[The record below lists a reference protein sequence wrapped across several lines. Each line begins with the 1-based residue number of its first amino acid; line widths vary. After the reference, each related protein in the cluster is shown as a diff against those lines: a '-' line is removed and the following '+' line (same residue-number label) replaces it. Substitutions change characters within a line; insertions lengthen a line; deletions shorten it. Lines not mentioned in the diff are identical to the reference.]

1 MFKEEWKS
9 ICKNKFLIVVL
20 IAVAFIPALYNIIF
34 LSSMWDPYGKVDN
47 LPVAIVNHDKP
58 VEYEGKTLKV
68 GDELVDNLKEDKSMD
83 FHFVSE
89 NDANDGIKDGKYYMV
104 VTIPENFSKNAST
117 LISDNPKKVT
127 IDYQTT
133 EGRNFI
139 AAKMSN
145 SAITEMKTQLSSQ
158 ITDMYVTAALE
169 QFEKVGE
176 GMTTAADGSGKLKD
190 GNDKIIEGN
199 KTITTNLDKLAKS
212 SITFA
217 NGAETLSVGLD
228 QYVAGAVELNNGA
241 NQLNNGI
248 QTLAEKVPVLAQGV
262 EALSNGATKLGN
274 GVMQFVAGITQLD
287 NGAKQLNSG
296 LHQLDEKTAN
306 LPAQTAELNNG
317 AQQLASG
324 LQSAGSMTES
334 QKNGMITYVNS
345 VDDYLTQV
353 NNALNNL
360 PSGSTTTDVSGIKK
374 SLESIG
380 KDLATIKSGLSG
392 SSGDSSSSGAS
403 SSDIKSAYNSDTDAH
418 AEAAIS
424 AAESSG
430 VELTDEQKSAIRS
443 AVKSSGGET
452 LSEANNISSGTSSS
466 GSVDSSVISALEDAQ
481 SNLASVSESLKALS
495 GGSSSSLA
503 GLGALKEATTQL
515 KSRSATA
522 TPGLISSING
532 LYSIGTSAAPGSAAI
547 ADGTSQLATNMPVL
561 SSSIKAL
568 SDGSAQ
574 LVNGT
579 GQLAANAPLL
589 NAGAQQV
596 ANGGKELSAAVP
608 TLSSGISRL
617 SSGSAALAGGTSKL
631 AANGPKLTSGAGQ
644 LKDCALRIS
653 SGSGQLAAGSN
664 KLDDALHQV
673 KDGLVTLT
681 DSLKSGA
688 DKIKDTNTGDSAA
701 NAIARPVKT
710 SHTDVDK
717 VPNNGTAMAPYML
730 SVALFI
736 APITINMLY
745 DTFNPKKKPSS
756 GIAWWASKM
765 SVLGLVAVLSAS
777 IVFFALT
784 GLLGLKPLYP
794 AKTLAFLILT
804 SLTFTSLVTLFNL
817 LLGKIGA
824 FLMLIFMILQLGGS
838 AGTYAIQLSN
848 KFFMGISP
856 YLPMT
861 YTVSGLRQLISIRG
875 DVTAQVAVL
884 VGILIVTNLLM
895 ILFFHMKKKSYPSK
909 VFDGN
914 VLADEK

>member
-9 ICKNKFLIVVL
+9 IFKNKFLIIVL

-139 AAKMSN
+139 AARMSD

-262 EALSNGATKLGN
+262 EALSNGATKLGD

-296 LHQLDEKTAN
+296 LNQLNEKTAN

-452 LSEANNISSGTSSS
+452 LSEASNISSGTSSS

-481 SNLASVSESLKALS
+481 SNLASVSEGLKALS

-503 GLGALKEATTQL
+503 GLEALKEATTQL

-522 TPGLISSING
+522 TPGIISSING
-532 LYSIGTSAAPGSAAI
+532 LYTIGTSAAPGSAAI
-547 ADGTSQLATNMPVL
+547 ANGTSQLAANMPVL

-644 LKDCALRIS
+644 LKDGALRIS

-717 VPNNGTAMAPYML
+717 VPNNGTSMAPYML

-745 DTFNPKKKPSS
+745 DTFNPKKRPTS

-784 GLLGLKPLYP
+784 GMLGLKPLYP

>member
-133 EGRNFI
+133 EGRNFV

-262 EALSNGATKLGN
+262 EALSNGATKLGD
-274 GVMQFVAGITQLD
+274 GVMQFVAGITQLN

-296 LHQLDEKTAN
+296 LNQLNEKTAN

-324 LQSAGSMTES
+324 LQGAGSITES

-360 PSGSTTTDVSGIKK
+360 PSGSTTTDVSSIKK

-452 LSEANNISSGTSSS
+452 LSEASNISSGTSSS
-466 GSVDSSVISALEDAQ
+466 GSADSSVISALEDAQ

-522 TPGLISSING
+522 TPGIISSING
-532 LYSIGTSAAPGSAAI
+532 LYTIGTSAAPGSAAI
-547 ADGTSQLATNMPVL
+547 ANGTSQLAANMPVL

-644 LKDCALRIS
+644 LKDGALRIS

-736 APITINMLY
+736 APITLNMLY

-824 FLMLIFMILQLGGS
+824 FLMLVFMILQLGGS

-875 DVTAQVAVL
+875 DVTAQVALL

-914 VLADEK
+914 VLANEK

>member
-262 EALSNGATKLGN
+262 EALSNGATKLGD

-296 LHQLDEKTAN
+296 LNQLNEKTAN

-452 LSEANNISSGTSSS
+452 LSEASNISSGTSSS

-532 LYSIGTSAAPGSAAI
+532 LYTIGTSAAPGSAAI

-644 LKDCALRIS
+644 LKDGALRIS

-745 DTFNPKKKPSS
+745 DTFNPKKRPSS

-914 VLADEK
+914 VLANEK

>member
-9 ICKNKFLIVVL
+9 IFKNKFLIIVL

-68 GDELVDNLKEDKSMD
+68 GDELVDNLREDKSMD

-139 AAKMSN
+139 AARMSD

-262 EALSNGATKLGN
+262 EALSNGATKLGD

-296 LHQLDEKTAN
+296 LNQLNEKTAN

-452 LSEANNISSGTSSS
+452 LSKASNISSGTSSS

-481 SNLASVSESLKALS
+481 SNLASVSEGLKALS

-503 GLGALKEATTQL
+503 GLEALKEATTQL

-522 TPGLISSING
+522 TPGIISSING
-532 LYSIGTSAAPGSAAI
+532 LYTIGTSAAPGSAAI
-547 ADGTSQLATNMPVL
+547 ANGTSQLAANMPVL

-644 LKDCALRIS
+644 LKDGALRIS

-701 NAIARPVKT
+701 NAIARPVKI

-745 DTFNPKKKPSS
+745 DTFNPKKRPSS

-784 GLLGLKPLYP
+784 GMLGLKPLYP

-884 VGILIVTNLLM
+884 MGILIVTNLLI
-895 ILFFHMKKKSYPSK
+895 ILFFHMKKKSYPTK

>member
-9 ICKNKFLIVVL
+9 IFKNKFLIIVL

-139 AAKMSN
+139 AARMSD

-262 EALSNGATKLGN
+262 EALSNGATKLGD

-296 LHQLDEKTAN
+296 LNQLNEKTAN

-481 SNLASVSESLKALS
+481 SNLASVSEGLKALS

-503 GLGALKEATTQL
+503 GLEALKEATTQL

-522 TPGLISSING
+522 TPGIISSING
-532 LYSIGTSAAPGSAAI
+532 LYTIGTSAAPGSAAI
-547 ADGTSQLATNMPVL
+547 ANGTSQLAANMPVL

-644 LKDCALRIS
+644 LKDGALRIS

-745 DTFNPKKKPSS
+745 DTFNPKKRPTS

-784 GLLGLKPLYP
+784 GMLGLKPLYP

-884 VGILIVTNLLM
+884 MGILIVTNLLI
-895 ILFFHMKKKSYPSK
+895 ILFFHMKKKSYPTK

>member
-68 GDELVDNLKEDKSMD
+68 GDELVDNLKEDKSLD

-133 EGRNFI
+133 EGRNFV

-199 KTITTNLDKLAKS
+199 KTINTNLDKLAKS

-296 LHQLDEKTAN
+296 LNQLDEKTAN
-306 LPAQTAELNNG
+306 LPAQTAELNSG

-334 QKNGMITYVNS
+334 QKNGMISYVNS

-353 NNALNNL
+353 NKALNNL
-360 PSGSTTTDVSGIKK
+360 PSDSKTPDVSGIEK
-374 SLESIG
+374 SLKAIG
-380 KDLATIKSGLSG
+380 SDLATIQSGLSNSGAG
-392 SSGDSSSSGAS
+392 SSNSGAS

-418 AEAAIS
+418 AEAAVS
-424 AAESSG
+424 ATESSG
-430 VELTDEQKSAIRS
+430 VELTEEQKSAIRS
-443 AVKSSGGET
+443 AVKNSGGET
-452 LSEANNISSGTSSS
+452 LSEASNISSGSNDSS
-466 GSVDSSVISALEDAQ
+466 SVDSSVVSALKDAQ
-481 SNLASVSESLKALS
+481 SNLESVSKSLSALS
-495 GGSSSSLA
+495 GSSSTSLT
-503 GLGALKEATTQL
+503 GLGALKESTAKL
-515 KSRSATA
+515 KARSFTA

-532 LYSIGTSAAPGSAAI
+532 LYSIGTSAASGSAAL
-547 ADGTSQLATNMPVL
+547 ANGTSQLATNMPVL

-644 LKDCALRIS
+644 LKDGALRIS

-701 NAIARPVKT
+701 NAISRPVKT

-736 APITINMLY
+736 APITLNMLY

-824 FLMLIFMILQLGGS
+824 FLMLVFMILQLGGS

-875 DVTAQVAVL
+875 DVTAQVALL

-914 VLADEK
+914 VLANEK

>member
-9 ICKNKFLIVVL
+9 IFKNKFLIVVL

-47 LPVAIVNHDKP
+47 LPVAVVNQDKS

-83 FHFVSE
+83 FHFVSQK
-89 NDANDGIKDGKYYMV
+89 DADKGIKDGKYYMV

-117 LISDNPKKVT
+117 LISDNPRKVT

-139 AAKMSN
+139 AAKMSK

-241 NQLNNGI
+241 NQLNDGI
-248 QTLAEKVPVLAQGV
+248 QTLAKKVPVLAQGV

-296 LHQLDEKTAN
+296 LNQLDEKTAN
-306 LPAQTAELNNG
+306 LPAQTAELNSG

-334 QKNGMITYVNS
+334 QKNGMITYVNR
-345 VDDYLTQV
+345 VNAYLDQV

-360 PSGSTTTDVSGIKK
+360 PSSTKTADISGVKK

-380 KDLATIKSGLSG
+380 KDLAIIQNGLDNSSGG
-392 SSGDSSSSGAS
+392 SSNSGAS
-403 SSDIKSAYNSDTDAH
+403 SSDIKAAYNSDTDAH
-418 AEAAIS
+418 AEAAVS

-430 VELTDEQKSAIRS
+430 AELTEEQKSAIRS
-443 AVKSSGGET
+443 AVKNSGGET
-452 LSEANNISSGTSSS
+452 LSEASNISSGTSNS
-466 GSVDSSVISALEDAQ
+466 GSVDPSVTDALKNAQ
-481 SNLASVSESLKALS
+481 RNLNAINE
-495 GGSSSSLA
+495 
-503 GLGALKEATTQL
+503 GLGALNASSPNSLIGLSDLQKATKQL
-515 KSRSATA
+515 QARSDTA
-522 TPGLISSING
+522 TSGIISSING
-532 LYSIGTSAAPGSAAI
+532 LYTIGASAASGSAAI
-547 ADGTSQLATNMPVL
+547 ADGTSQLAANMPVL

-631 AANGPKLTSGAGQ
+631 ATNGPKLTSGAGQ
-644 LKDCALRIS
+644 LKDGALRIS

-745 DTFNPKKKPSS
+745 DTFNPKKRPSS
-756 GIAWWASKM
+756 GVAWWASKM

-824 FLMLIFMILQLGGS
+824 FLMLVFMILQLGGS

-875 DVTAQVAVL
+875 DVTAQVALL

-914 VLADEK
+914 VLANEK

>member
-9 ICKNKFLIVVL
+9 IFKNKFLIIVL

-139 AAKMSN
+139 AARMSD

-262 EALSNGATKLGN
+262 EALSNGATKLGD

-296 LHQLDEKTAN
+296 LNQLNEKTAN

-452 LSEANNISSGTSSS
+452 LSKASNISSGTSSS

-481 SNLASVSESLKALS
+481 SNLASVSEGLKALS

-503 GLGALKEATTQL
+503 GLEALKEATTQL

-522 TPGLISSING
+522 TPGIISSING
-532 LYSIGTSAAPGSAAI
+532 LYTIGTSAAPGSAAI
-547 ADGTSQLATNMPVL
+547 ANGTSQLAANMPVL

-644 LKDCALRIS
+644 LKDGALRIS

-688 DKIKDTNTGDSAA
+688 DKIKDTNTGDSAP
-701 NAIARPVKT
+701 NAIARPVKI

-745 DTFNPKKKPSS
+745 DTFNPKKRPSS

-784 GLLGLKPLYP
+784 GMLGLKPLYP

-884 VGILIVTNLLM
+884 MGILIVTNLLI
-895 ILFFHMKKKSYPSK
+895 ILFFHMKKKSYPTK

>member
-9 ICKNKFLIVVL
+9 IFKNKFLIIVL

-139 AAKMSN
+139 AARMSD

-262 EALSNGATKLGN
+262 EALSNGATKLGD

-296 LHQLDEKTAN
+296 LNQLNEKTAN

-430 VELTDEQKSAIRS
+430 VELTDEQKSSIRS

-481 SNLASVSESLKALS
+481 SNLASVSEGLKALS

-522 TPGLISSING
+522 TPGIISSING
-532 LYSIGTSAAPGSAAI
+532 LYTIGTSAAPGSAAI
-547 ADGTSQLATNMPVL
+547 ANGTSQLAANMPVL

-644 LKDCALRIS
+644 LKDGALRIS

-701 NAIARPVKT
+701 NAIARPVKI

-745 DTFNPKKKPSS
+745 DTFNPKKRPTS

-784 GLLGLKPLYP
+784 GMLGLKPLYP

-884 VGILIVTNLLM
+884 MGILIVTNLLI
-895 ILFFHMKKKSYPSK
+895 ILFFHMKKKSYPTK

>member
-9 ICKNKFLIVVL
+9 IFKNKFLIIVL

-68 GDELVDNLKEDKSMD
+68 GDELVDNLKEDKGMD

-139 AAKMSN
+139 AARMSD
-145 SAITEMKTQLSSQ
+145 SAITKMKTQLSSQ

-262 EALSNGATKLGN
+262 EALSNGATKLGD

-296 LHQLDEKTAN
+296 LNQLDEKTAN

-430 VELTDEQKSAIRS
+430 VELTDEQKSAIKS

-452 LSEANNISSGTSSS
+452 LSEASNISSGTSSS

-481 SNLASVSESLKALS
+481 SNLASVSEGLKALS

-503 GLGALKEATTQL
+503 GLEALKEATTQL

-522 TPGLISSING
+522 TPGIISSING
-532 LYSIGTSAAPGSAAI
+532 LYTIGTSAAPGSAAI
-547 ADGTSQLATNMPVL
+547 ANGTSQLAANMPVL

-644 LKDCALRIS
+644 LKDGALRIS

-688 DKIKDTNTGDSAA
+688 DKIKDTNTGGSAA
-701 NAIARPVKT
+701 NAIARPVKI

-745 DTFNPKKKPSS
+745 DTFNPKKRPTS

-784 GLLGLKPLYP
+784 GMLGLKPLYP

-884 VGILIVTNLLM
+884 MGILIVTNLLI
-895 ILFFHMKKKSYPSK
+895 ILFFHMKKKSYPTK

>member
-262 EALSNGATKLGN
+262 EALSNGATKLGD
-274 GVMQFVAGITQLD
+274 GVMQFVAGITQLN

-296 LHQLDEKTAN
+296 LNQLNEKTAN

-324 LQSAGSMTES
+324 LQGAGSITES

-452 LSEANNISSGTSSS
+452 LSEASNISSGTSSS

-532 LYSIGTSAAPGSAAI
+532 LYTIGTSAAPGSAAI

-644 LKDCALRIS
+644 LKDGALRIS

-914 VLADEK
+914 VLADKK

>member
-9 ICKNKFLIVVL
+9 IFKNKFLIIVL

-68 GDELVDNLKEDKSMD
+68 GDELVDNLKEDKGMD

-139 AAKMSN
+139 AARMSD

-262 EALSNGATKLGN
+262 EALSNGATKLGD

-296 LHQLDEKTAN
+296 LNQLNEKTAN

-481 SNLASVSESLKALS
+481 SNLASVSEGLKALS

-522 TPGLISSING
+522 TPGIISSING
-532 LYSIGTSAAPGSAAI
+532 LYTIGTSAAPGSAAI
-547 ADGTSQLATNMPVL
+547 ANGTSQLAANMPVL

-644 LKDCALRIS
+644 LKNGALRIS

-745 DTFNPKKKPSS
+745 DTFNPKKRPTS

-784 GLLGLKPLYP
+784 GMLGLKPLYP

-884 VGILIVTNLLM
+884 MGILIVTNLLI
-895 ILFFHMKKKSYPSK
+895 ILFFHMKKKSYPTK

>member
-9 ICKNKFLIVVL
+9 IFKNKFLIIVL

-139 AAKMSN
+139 AARMSD

-262 EALSNGATKLGN
+262 EALSNGATKLGD

-296 LHQLDEKTAN
+296 LNQLNEKTAN

-481 SNLASVSESLKALS
+481 SNLASVSEGLKALS

-522 TPGLISSING
+522 TPGIISSING
-532 LYSIGTSAAPGSAAI
+532 LYTIGTSAAPGSAAI
-547 ADGTSQLATNMPVL
+547 ANGTSQLAANMPVL

-644 LKDCALRIS
+644 LKNGALRIS

-745 DTFNPKKKPSS
+745 DTFNPKKRPTS

-784 GLLGLKPLYP
+784 GMLGLKPLYP

-884 VGILIVTNLLM
+884 MGILIVTNLLI
-895 ILFFHMKKKSYPSK
+895 ILFFHMKKKSYPTK

>member
-9 ICKNKFLIVVL
+9 IFKNKFLIIVL

-139 AAKMSN
+139 AARMSD
-145 SAITEMKTQLSSQ
+145 SAITKMKTQLSSQ
-158 ITDMYVTAALE
+158 ITDMYVTTALE

-262 EALSNGATKLGN
+262 EALSNGATKLGD

-296 LHQLDEKTAN
+296 LNQLNEKTAN

-481 SNLASVSESLKALS
+481 SNLASVSEGLKALS

-503 GLGALKEATTQL
+503 GLEALKEATTQL

-522 TPGLISSING
+522 TPGIISSING
-532 LYSIGTSAAPGSAAI
+532 LYTIGTSAAPGSAAI
-547 ADGTSQLATNMPVL
+547 ANGTSQLAANMPVL

-644 LKDCALRIS
+644 LKNGALRIS

-664 KLDDALHQV
+664 KLDDALQQV

-688 DKIKDTNTGDSAA
+688 DKIKDTNTGGSAA
-701 NAIARPVKT
+701 NAIARPVKI

-745 DTFNPKKKPSS
+745 DTFNPKKRPTS

-784 GLLGLKPLYP
+784 GMLGLKPLYP

-884 VGILIVTNLLM
+884 MGILIVTNLLI
-895 ILFFHMKKKSYPSK
+895 ILFFHMKKKSYPTK

>member
-9 ICKNKFLIVVL
+9 IFKNKFLIIVL

-139 AAKMSN
+139 AARMSD

-262 EALSNGATKLGN
+262 EALSNGATKLGD

-296 LHQLDEKTAN
+296 LNQLNEKTAN

-481 SNLASVSESLKALS
+481 SNLASVSEGLKALS

-522 TPGLISSING
+522 TPGIISSING
-532 LYSIGTSAAPGSAAI
+532 LYTIGTSAAPGSAAI
-547 ADGTSQLATNMPVL
+547 ANGTSQLAANMPVL

-644 LKDCALRIS
+644 LKNGALRIS
-653 SGSGQLAAGSN
+653 SGSGQLAVGSN

-717 VPNNGTAMAPYML
+717 VPNNGTSMAPYML

-745 DTFNPKKKPSS
+745 DTFNPKKRPTS

-784 GLLGLKPLYP
+784 GMLGLKPLYP

>member
-68 GDELVDNLKEDKSMD
+68 GDELVDNLKEDKSLD

-133 EGRNFI
+133 EGRNFV

-296 LHQLDEKTAN
+296 LNQLDEKTAN
-306 LPAQTAELNNG
+306 LPAQTAELNSG

-334 QKNGMITYVNS
+334 QKNGMITYVNR
-345 VDDYLTQV
+345 VNAYLNQV
-353 NNALNNL
+353 NKALNNL
-360 PSGSTTTDVSGIKK
+360 PSDSKTPDVSGIEK
-374 SLESIG
+374 SLKAIG
-380 KDLATIKSGLSG
+380 SDLATIQSGLSNSGAG
-392 SSGDSSSSGAS
+392 SSNSGAS
-403 SSDIKSAYNSDTDAH
+403 SSDIKAAYNSDTDAH
-418 AEAAIS
+418 AEAAVS

-430 VELTDEQKSAIRS
+430 AELTEEQKSAIRS
-443 AVKSSGGET
+443 AVKNSGGET
-452 LSEANNISSGTSSS
+452 LSEASNISSGTSNS
-466 GSVDSSVISALEDAQ
+466 GSVDPSVTDALKNAQ
-481 SNLASVSESLKALS
+481 RNLNAVSE
-495 GGSSSSLA
+495 
-503 GLGALKEATTQL
+503 GLGALNGSSSNSLTGLSELQKTTKQL
-515 KSRSATA
+515 KARSDEA

-532 LYSIGTSAAPGSAAI
+532 LYSIRTSAASGSAAI
-547 ADGTSQLATNMPVL
+547 AYGTSQLAANMPVL

-644 LKDCALRIS
+644 LKDGALRIS

-736 APITINMLY
+736 APITLNMLY

-765 SVLGLVAVLSAS
+765 SVLGLVAILSAS

-824 FLMLIFMILQLGGS
+824 FLMLVFMILQLGGS

-875 DVTAQVAVL
+875 DVTAQVALL

-914 VLADEK
+914 VLANEK

>member
-452 LSEANNISSGTSSS
+452 LSEASNISSGTSSS

-532 LYSIGTSAAPGSAAI
+532 LYTIGTSAAPGSAAI

-617 SSGSAALAGGTSKL
+617 SSGSATLAGGTSKL

-644 LKDCALRIS
+644 LKDGALRIS
-653 SGSGQLAAGSN
+653 SGSGQLAVGSN

-745 DTFNPKKKPSS
+745 DTFNPKKRPSS

>member
-9 ICKNKFLIVVL
+9 IFKNKFLIIVL

-89 NDANDGIKDGKYYMV
+89 NDADDGIKDGKYYMV

-139 AAKMSN
+139 AARMSD

-176 GMTTAADGSGKLKD
+176 GMTTAADGSDKLKD

-262 EALSNGATKLGN
+262 EALSNGATKLGD

-296 LHQLDEKTAN
+296 LNQLNEKTAN

-452 LSEANNISSGTSSS
+452 LSEASNISSGTSSS

-481 SNLASVSESLKALS
+481 SNLASVSEGLKALS

-503 GLGALKEATTQL
+503 GLEALKEATTQL

-522 TPGLISSING
+522 TPGIISSING
-532 LYSIGTSAAPGSAAI
+532 LYTIGTSAAPGSAAI
-547 ADGTSQLATNMPVL
+547 ANGTSQLAANMPVL

-644 LKDCALRIS
+644 LKDGALRIS

-664 KLDDALHQV
+664 KLDDALQQV

-701 NAIARPVKT
+701 NAIAKPVKT

-745 DTFNPKKKPSS
+745 DTFNPKKRPTS

-784 GLLGLKPLYP
+784 GMLGLKPLYP

-884 VGILIVTNLLM
+884 MGILIVTNLLI
-895 ILFFHMKKKSYPSK
+895 ILFFHMKKKSYPTK

>member
-9 ICKNKFLIVVL
+9 IFKNKFLIIVL

-139 AAKMSN
+139 AARMSD

-262 EALSNGATKLGN
+262 EALSNGATKLGD

-296 LHQLDEKTAN
+296 LNQLNEKTAN

-481 SNLASVSESLKALS
+481 SNLASVSEGLKALS

-522 TPGLISSING
+522 TPGIISSING
-532 LYSIGTSAAPGSAAI
+532 LYTIGTSAAPGSAAI
-547 ADGTSQLATNMPVL
+547 ANGTSQLAANMPVL

-644 LKDCALRIS
+644 LKNGALRIS

-664 KLDDALHQV
+664 KLDDALQQV

-745 DTFNPKKKPSS
+745 DTFNPKKRPTS

-784 GLLGLKPLYP
+784 GMLGLKPLYP

-884 VGILIVTNLLM
+884 MGILIVTNLLI
-895 ILFFHMKKKSYPSK
+895 ILFFHMKKKSYPTK

>member
-9 ICKNKFLIVVL
+9 IFKNKFLIIVL

-139 AAKMSN
+139 AARMSD

-262 EALSNGATKLGN
+262 EALSNGATKLGD

-296 LHQLDEKTAN
+296 LNQLNEKTAN

-452 LSEANNISSGTSSS
+452 LSEASNISSGTSSS

-481 SNLASVSESLKALS
+481 SNLASVSEGLKALS

-503 GLGALKEATTQL
+503 GLEALKEATTQL

-522 TPGLISSING
+522 TPGIISSING
-532 LYSIGTSAAPGSAAI
+532 LYTIGTSAAPGSAAI
-547 ADGTSQLATNMPVL
+547 ANGTSQLAANMPVL

-644 LKDCALRIS
+644 LKDGALRIS

-688 DKIKDTNTGDSAA
+688 DKIKDTNTGGSAA
-701 NAIARPVKT
+701 NAIARPVKI

-745 DTFNPKKKPSS
+745 DTFNPKKRPTS

-784 GLLGLKPLYP
+784 GMLGLKPLYP

-884 VGILIVTNLLM
+884 MGILIVTNLLI
-895 ILFFHMKKKSYPSK
+895 ILFFHMKKKSYPTK

>member
-9 ICKNKFLIVVL
+9 IFKNKFLIVVL

-34 LSSMWDPYGKVDN
+34 LSSMWDPYGEVDN
-47 LPVAIVNHDKP
+47 LPVAVVNHDKS

-83 FHFVSE
+83 FHFVSQE
-89 NDANDGIKDGKYYMV
+89 DADEGIKDGKYYMV

-139 AAKMSN
+139 AAKMSK

-199 KTITTNLDKLAKS
+199 RTITTNLDKLAKS

-241 NQLNNGI
+241 NQLNSGI
-248 QTLAEKVPVLAQGV
+248 QTLATKVPVLAQGV
-262 EALSNGATKLGN
+262 QALSDGATKLGN
-274 GVMQFVAGITQLD
+274 GVMQFVAGITQLE

-296 LHQLDEKTAN
+296 LNQLDEKTTN
-306 LPAQTAELNNG
+306 LPAQTAQLNSG
-317 AQQLASG
+317 AQELAAG
-324 LQSAGSMTES
+324 LKQSTSMTG
-334 QKNGMITYVNS
+334 GMITYVNNVNS
-345 VDDYLTQV
+345 YLGKV
-353 NNALNNL
+353 NTVLDNL
-360 PSGSTTTDVSGIKK
+360 SSGTSTSDVSGIKK
-374 SLESIG
+374 SLEEISN
-380 KDLATIKSGLSG
+380 DLAKIENGI
-392 SSGDSSSSGAS
+392 SSSTDSSSDSGVS
-403 SSDIKSAYNSDTDAH
+403 SSDIKSAYNSDTNEHADA
-418 AEAAIS
+418 ALS
-424 AAESSG
+424 ALEGSG
-430 VELTDEQKSAIRS
+430 VELTDEQKSAVRS
-443 AVKSSGGET
+443 AVKNSGGET
-452 LSEANNISSGTSSS
+452 LSEASNISSGSNSNSSLTPS
-466 GSVDSSVISALEDAQ
+466 AKKALEDAQ
-481 SNLASVSESLKALS
+481 SNLASISEGLSALS
-495 GGSSSSLA
+495 GGSSKSVS
-503 GLGALKEATTQL
+503 GLEDLK
-515 KSRSATA
+515 TA
-522 TPGLISSING
+522 TNNLQYRSGAVLTSLNNLSSA
-532 LYSIGTSAAPGSAAI
+532 SDSAVKGSSAL
-547 ADGTSQLATNMPVL
+547 ADGTSQLAANMPVL
-561 SSSIKAL
+561 SSSIKTLA
-568 SDGSAQ
+568 DGSAQ

-579 GQLAANAPLL
+579 GQLVANAPVL
-589 NAGAQQV
+589 NAGAVQV
-596 ANGGKELSAAVP
+596 ANGGKELGDAVP
-608 TLSSGISRL
+608 MLSGGISRL

-644 LKDCALRIS
+644 LKDGALRIS

-681 DSLKSGA
+681 DSLKEGA
-688 DKIKDTNTGDSAA
+688 DKIEDTNTGDSAA
-701 NAIARPVKT
+701 NAIARPVNT
-710 SHTDVDK
+710 SHTDNDK

-736 APITINMLY
+736 APLTINMLY
-745 DTFNPKKKPSS
+745 DTFNPKKRPSS
-756 GIAWWASKM
+756 GVAWWASKM
-765 SVLGLVAVLSAS
+765 SVLGLVAILSAS

-794 AKTLAFLILT
+794 AKTLAFLMLT
-804 SLTFTSLVTLFNL
+804 SLTFTSIVTLFNL

-848 KFFMGISP
+848 KFFMAINP

-884 VGILIVTNLLM
+884 MGILIVTNLLM
-895 ILFFHMKKKSYPSK
+895 ILFFHMKKKTYPTK
-909 VFDGN
+909 VFEGN

>member
-9 ICKNKFLIVVL
+9 IFKNKFLIVVL

-34 LSSMWDPYGKVDN
+34 LSSMWDPYGEVDN
-47 LPVAIVNHDKP
+47 LPVAVVNHDKS

-83 FHFVSE
+83 FHFVSQE
-89 NDANDGIKDGKYYMV
+89 DADEGIKDGKYYMV

-139 AAKMSN
+139 AAKMSK

-199 KTITTNLDKLAKS
+199 RTITTNLDKLAKS

-241 NQLNNGI
+241 NQLNSGI
-248 QTLAEKVPVLAQGV
+248 QTLATKVPVLAQGV
-262 EALSNGATKLGN
+262 QALSDGATKLGN

-296 LHQLDEKTAN
+296 LNQLDEKTTN
-306 LPAQTAELNNG
+306 LPAQTAHLNSG
-317 AQQLASG
+317 AQELAAG
-324 LQSAGSMTES
+324 LKQSTSMTG
-334 QKNGMITYVNS
+334 GMITYVNNVNS
-345 VDDYLTQV
+345 YLGKV
-353 NNALNNL
+353 NTVLDNL
-360 PSGSTTTDVSGIKK
+360 SSGTSTSDVSGIKK
-374 SLESIG
+374 SLEEISN
-380 KDLATIKSGLSG
+380 DLTKIENGI
-392 SSGDSSSSGAS
+392 SSSTDSSSDSGVS
-403 SSDIKSAYNSDTDAH
+403 SSDIKSAYNSDTNEH
-418 AEAAIS
+418 ADAAIS
-424 AAESSG
+424 ALEDSG
-430 VELTDEQKSAIRS
+430 VELTDEQKSAVRS
-443 AVKSSGGET
+443 AVKNSGGET
-452 LSEANNISSGTSSS
+452 LSEASNISSGSSS
-466 GSVDSSVISALEDAQ
+466 NSSLTPSAKKALEDAQ
-481 SNLASVSESLKALS
+481 SNLASISEGLSTLS
-495 GGSSSSLA
+495 GGSSKSVS
-503 GLGALKEATTQL
+503 GLEDLK
-515 KSRSATA
+515 TA
-522 TPGLISSING
+522 TNNLQYRSGAVLTSLNNLSSA
-532 LYSIGTSAAPGSAAI
+532 SDSAVKGSSAL
-547 ADGTSQLATNMPVL
+547 ADGTSQLAANMPVL
-561 SSSIKAL
+561 SSSIKTLA
-568 SDGSAQ
+568 DGSAQ

-579 GQLAANAPLL
+579 GQLAANAPVL
-589 NAGAQQV
+589 NAGAVQV
-596 ANGGKELSAAVP
+596 ANGGKELGDAVP
-608 TLSSGISRL
+608 MLSGGISRL

-644 LKDCALRIS
+644 LKDGALRIS

-673 KDGLVTLT
+673 RDGLVTLT
-681 DSLKSGA
+681 DSLKEGA
-688 DKIKDTNTGDSAA
+688 DKIEDTNTGDSAA
-701 NAIARPVKT
+701 NAIARPVNT
-710 SHTDVDK
+710 SHTDNDK

-745 DTFNPKKKPSS
+745 DTFNPKKRPSS
-756 GIAWWASKM
+756 GVAWWASKM
-765 SVLGLVAVLSAS
+765 SVLGLVAILSAS

-794 AKTLAFLILT
+794 AKTLAFLMLT
-804 SLTFTSLVTLFNL
+804 SLTFTSIVTLFNL

-848 KFFMGISP
+848 KFFMAINP

-884 VGILIVTNLLM
+884 MGILIVTNLLM
-895 ILFFHMKKKSYPSK
+895 ILFFHMKKKTYPTK
-909 VFDGN
+909 VFEGN

>member
-9 ICKNKFLIVVL
+9 IFKNKFLIIVL

-139 AAKMSN
+139 AARMSD

-262 EALSNGATKLGN
+262 EALSNGATKLGD

-296 LHQLDEKTAN
+296 LNQLDEKTAN

-481 SNLASVSESLKALS
+481 SNLASVSEGLKALS

-522 TPGLISSING
+522 TPGIISSING
-532 LYSIGTSAAPGSAAI
+532 LYTIGTSAAPGSAAI
-547 ADGTSQLATNMPVL
+547 ANGTSQLAANMPVL

-644 LKDCALRIS
+644 LKDGALRIS

-717 VPNNGTAMAPYML
+717 VPNNGTSMAPYML

-745 DTFNPKKKPSS
+745 DTFNPKKRPTS

-784 GLLGLKPLYP
+784 GMLGLKPLYP

>member
-9 ICKNKFLIVVL
+9 IFKNKFLIVVL

-47 LPVAIVNHDKP
+47 LPVAVVNHDKP

-139 AAKMSN
+139 AAKMSKT
-145 SAITEMKTQLSSQ
+145 AITEMKTQLSSQ

-248 QTLAEKVPVLAQGV
+248 QTLAKKVPVLAQGV

-296 LHQLDEKTAN
+296 LNQLDEKTAN

-324 LQSAGSMTES
+324 LQSAGSMSEA
-334 QKNGMITYVNS
+334 QKNGMISYVNS
-345 VDDYLTQV
+345 VNAYLDQV

-360 PSGSTTTDVSGIKK
+360 PSSTKTGDISGVKK

-380 KDLATIKSGLSG
+380 KDLAIIQNGLDNSSGG
-392 SSGDSSSSGAS
+392 SSNSGAS
-403 SSDIKSAYNSDTDAH
+403 SSDIKAAYNSDTDAH
-418 AEAAIS
+418 AEAAVS

-430 VELTDEQKSAIRS
+430 VELTEEQKSAIRS
-443 AVKSSGGET
+443 AVKNSGGET
-452 LSEANNISSGTSSS
+452 LSEASNISSGTSNS
-466 GSVDSSVISALEDAQ
+466 GSVDSSVTDALKNAQ
-481 SNLASVSESLKALS
+481 RNLNAVSE
-495 GGSSSSLA
+495 
-503 GLGALKEATTQL
+503 GLGALNGSSSNSLTGLSELQKTTKQL
-515 KSRSATA
+515 KARSDTA
-522 TPGLISSING
+522 TPGIISSING
-532 LYSIGTSAAPGSAAI
+532 LYTIGASAAPGSEKLAN
-547 ADGTSQLATNMPVL
+547 GTSQLATNMPVL

-568 SDGSAQ
+568 SNGSAQ

-589 NAGAQQV
+589 NSGAQQV

-644 LKDCALRIS
+644 LKNGALRIS

-664 KLDDALHQV
+664 KLDNALHQV

-794 AKTLAFLILT
+794 AKTLAFLMLT

-848 KFFMGISP
+848 DFFMGISP

-875 DVTAQVAVL
+875 DVTVQVAVL

-895 ILFFHMKKKSYPSK
+895 ILFFHMKKKSYPTK

>member
-9 ICKNKFLIVVL
+9 IFKNKFLIIVL

-68 GDELVDNLKEDKSMD
+68 GDELVDNLKEDKGMD

-139 AAKMSN
+139 AARMSD
-145 SAITEMKTQLSSQ
+145 SAITKMKTQLSSQ

-262 EALSNGATKLGN
+262 EALSNGATKLGD

-296 LHQLDEKTAN
+296 LNQLNEKTAN

-481 SNLASVSESLKALS
+481 SNLASVSEGLKALS

-522 TPGLISSING
+522 TPGIISSING
-532 LYSIGTSAAPGSAAI
+532 LYTIGTSAAPGSAAI
-547 ADGTSQLATNMPVL
+547 ANGTSQLAANMPVL

-644 LKDCALRIS
+644 LKNGALRIS

-664 KLDDALHQV
+664 KLDDALQQV

-745 DTFNPKKKPSS
+745 DTFNPKKRPTS

-784 GLLGLKPLYP
+784 GMLGLKPLYP

-884 VGILIVTNLLM
+884 MGILIVTNLLI
-895 ILFFHMKKKSYPSK
+895 ILFFHMKKKSYPTK

>member
-68 GDELVDNLKEDKSMD
+68 GDELVDNLKEDKSLD

-262 EALSNGATKLGN
+262 EALSNGATKLGD
-274 GVMQFVAGITQLD
+274 GVMQFVAGITQLN

-296 LHQLDEKTAN
+296 LNQLNEKTAN

-324 LQSAGSMTES
+324 LQGAGSMTES

-360 PSGSTTTDVSGIKK
+360 PSGSTTTDVSSIKK

-452 LSEANNISSGTSSS
+452 LSEASNISSGTSSS
-466 GSVDSSVISALEDAQ
+466 GSADSSVISALEDAQ

-522 TPGLISSING
+522 TPGIISSING
-532 LYSIGTSAAPGSAAI
+532 LYTIGTSAAPGSAAI
-547 ADGTSQLATNMPVL
+547 ANGTSQLAANMPVL

-644 LKDCALRIS
+644 LKDGALRIS

-745 DTFNPKKKPSS
+745 DTFNPKKRPSS

-824 FLMLIFMILQLGGS
+824 FLMLVFMILQLGGS

-875 DVTAQVAVL
+875 DVTAQVALL

-914 VLADEK
+914 VLANEK

>member
-262 EALSNGATKLGN
+262 EALSNGATKLGD
-274 GVMQFVAGITQLD
+274 GVMQFVAGITQLN

-296 LHQLDEKTAN
+296 LNQLNEKTAN

-452 LSEANNISSGTSSS
+452 LSEASNISSGTSSS

-532 LYSIGTSAAPGSAAI
+532 LYTIGTSAAPGSAAI

-644 LKDCALRIS
+644 LKDGALRIS

-914 VLADEK
+914 VLADKK

>member
-9 ICKNKFLIVVL
+9 IFKNKFLIIVL

-139 AAKMSN
+139 AARMSD

-262 EALSNGATKLGN
+262 EALSNGATKLGD

-296 LHQLDEKTAN
+296 LNQLNEKTAN

-452 LSEANNISSGTSSS
+452 LSEASNISSGTSSS

-481 SNLASVSESLKALS
+481 SNLASVSEGLKALS

-522 TPGLISSING
+522 TPGIISSING
-532 LYSIGTSAAPGSAAI
+532 LYTIGTSAAPGSAAI
-547 ADGTSQLATNMPVL
+547 ANGTSQLAANMPVL

-644 LKDCALRIS
+644 LKDGALRIS

-688 DKIKDTNTGDSAA
+688 DKIKDTNTGGSAA
-701 NAIARPVKT
+701 NAIARPVKI

-745 DTFNPKKKPSS
+745 DTFNPKKRPTS

-784 GLLGLKPLYP
+784 GMLGLKPLYP

-884 VGILIVTNLLM
+884 MGILIVTNLLI
-895 ILFFHMKKKSYPSK
+895 ILFFHMKKKSYPTK

>member
-9 ICKNKFLIVVL
+9 IFKNKFLIIVL

-68 GDELVDNLKEDKSMD
+68 GDELVDNLKEDKGMD

-139 AAKMSN
+139 AARMSD
-145 SAITEMKTQLSSQ
+145 SAITKMKTQLSSQ

-262 EALSNGATKLGN
+262 EALSNGATKLGD

-296 LHQLDEKTAN
+296 LNQLNEKTAN

-481 SNLASVSESLKALS
+481 SNLASVSEGLKALS
-495 GGSSSSLA
+495 GGSSSSLV

-522 TPGLISSING
+522 TPGIISSING
-532 LYSIGTSAAPGSAAI
+532 LYTIGTSAAPGSAAI
-547 ADGTSQLATNMPVL
+547 ANGTSQLAANMPVL

-644 LKDCALRIS
+644 LKNGALRIS

-664 KLDDALHQV
+664 KLDDALQQV

-745 DTFNPKKKPSS
+745 DTFNPKKRPTS

-784 GLLGLKPLYP
+784 GMLGLKPLYP

-884 VGILIVTNLLM
+884 MGILIVTNLLI
-895 ILFFHMKKKSYPSK
+895 ILFFHMKKKSYPTK

>member
-68 GDELVDNLKEDKSMD
+68 GDELVNNLKEDKSMD

-262 EALSNGATKLGN
+262 EALSNGATKLGD

-296 LHQLDEKTAN
+296 LNQLNEKTAN

-324 LQSAGSMTES
+324 LQGAGSITES

-452 LSEANNISSGTSSS
+452 LSEASNISSGTSSS

-532 LYSIGTSAAPGSAAI
+532 LYTIGTSAAPGSAAI

-644 LKDCALRIS
+644 LKDGALRIS

-914 VLADEK
+914 VLADKK

>member
-68 GDELVDNLKEDKSMD
+68 GDELVDNLKEDKSLD

-133 EGRNFI
+133 EGRNFT

-176 GMTTAADGSGKLKD
+176 GMTTAADGSVKLKD

-241 NQLNNGI
+241 NQLNTGI
-248 QTLAEKVPVLAQGV
+248 QTLAKKVPVLAQGV

-296 LHQLDEKTAN
+296 LNQLDEKTAN
-306 LPAQTAELNNG
+306 LPDQTAQLNNG

-324 LQSAGSMTES
+324 LQSAGSMSET
-334 QKNGMITYVNS
+334 QKDGMISYVNNVEEYLNK
-345 VDDYLTQV
+345 VDTT
-353 NNALNNL
+353 LNNL
-360 PSGSTTTDVSGIKK
+360 PSGSKTPDVSGIEK
-374 SLESIG
+374 SLKDIG
-380 KDLATIKSGLSG
+380 SDLAIIKNGLSNSGG
-392 SSGDSSSSGAS
+392 SSSNSGTS
-403 SSDIKSAYNSDTDAH
+403 SSDIKAAYNSDTNEH

-424 AAESSG
+424 AAESIG
-430 VELTDEQKSAIRS
+430 DGLTDEQKSAIRS
-443 AVKSSGGET
+443 AVKNSGGET
-452 LSEANNISSGTSSS
+452 LSEADNISSASNTSNT
-466 GSVDSSVISALEDAQ
+466 VDSSVISALENAQ
-481 SNLASVSESLKALS
+481 SNLVSVSKELSELS
-495 GGSSSSLA
+495 GGSSNPLE
-503 GLGALKEATTQL
+503 GLGALKESTAKL
-515 KSRSATA
+515 KARSNVA
-522 TPGLISSING
+522 TPGIISSING
-532 LYSIGTSAAPGSAAI
+532 LYTIGTYAAPGSAELAN
-547 ADGTSQLATNMPVL
+547 GTSQLAANMPVL

-644 LKDCALRIS
+644 LKNGALRIS

-664 KLDDALHQV
+664 KLDSALHQV

-745 DTFNPKKKPSS
+745 DTFNPKKRPSS
-756 GIAWWASKM
+756 GVAWWASKM
-765 SVLGLVAVLSAS
+765 SVLGLVAILSAS

-794 AKTLAFLILT
+794 AKTLAFLMLT

-848 KFFMGISP
+848 KFFMSISP

-875 DVTAQVAVL
+875 DVTVQVAVL

>member
-296 LHQLDEKTAN
+296 LNQLNEKTAN

-392 SSGDSSSSGAS
+392 SSGYSSSSGAS

-452 LSEANNISSGTSSS
+452 LSEASNISSGTSSS

-532 LYSIGTSAAPGSAAI
+532 LYTIGTSAAPGSAAI

-644 LKDCALRIS
+644 LKDGALRIS

-824 FLMLIFMILQLGGS
+824 FLMLVFMILQLGGS

-875 DVTAQVAVL
+875 DVTAQVALL

-914 VLADEK
+914 VLANEK